1 MPFIL
6 YIQVFIH
13 GMRINLF
20 LFFFSFHLVVF
31 AQNEV
36 DRDTVRIE
44 SDSVKVNSTRK
55 KISIPMKRAIY
66 SAFVPGLGQVANKK
80 YWKLP
85 ILYGGAFTLGYLWI
99 NNASGY
105 WRFKREIERYK
116 GIEDPDVYYYD
127 PVLQYTYTSVS
138 QLKVERDKYR
148 KYRDY
153 AIVGSIALYVLN
165 IMDAYVDAHLTT
177 FDVSNDLAIRVQPEW
192 NNTLIPCLVLSFD
205 LK

>member
-1 MPFIL
+1 
-6 YIQVFIH
+6 
-13 GMRINLF
+13 MRINLF